1 MLVTNVETYDDGT
14 CEALTC
20 FIENINH
27 LVAVLYRAPDAP
39 YTCFQKIMHMI
50 QSYITQYKHQG
61 TKLYITG
68 DFNQPNISWHERR
81 CNKPGALD
89 VTNAIKKT
97 IEVMSEN
104 FLTQIVR
111 KPTRMG
117 NILDIVLTNAE
128 YDVIQV
134 SSSETQLSDHNLV
147 KVTLGYYVFDN
158 QVPIETKAFKKHTFH
173 SLNTRRGNYDEMRR
187 EMKTVKKEDWQEL
200 FHQCPEDQKEYFY
213 EILRL
218 SVLQFSC
225 RHIPEKIARGKS
237 TKIPRERKVIQ
248 RKKYKLRAK
257 LGHLQRTKSSPQLIS
272 KVSAE

>member
-97 IEVMSEN
+97 IEVVSEN
-104 FLTQIVR
+104 FLTHIVR

-128 YDVIQV
+128 YEHHLLTITWSKRVV
-134 SSSETQLSDHNLV
+134 
-147 KVTLGYYVFDN
+147 VTT
-158 QVPIETKAFKKHTFH
+158 TK
-173 SLNTRRGNYDEMRR
+173 
-187 EMKTVKKEDWQEL
+187 
-200 FHQCPEDQKEYFY
+200 
-213 EILRL
+213 
-218 SVLQFSC
+218 
-225 RHIPEKIARGKS
+225 
-237 TKIPRERKVIQ
+237 
-248 RKKYKLRAK
+248 
-257 LGHLQRTKSSPQLIS
+257 
-272 KVSAE
+272 